1 MENSQLRIWKFQN
14 SYRFDCLL
22 EGRRESEAWERESEK
37 KADNH
42 CKLSRKIFCMPF
54 DIESLQRG
62 PVYCRAV
69 ILLNFRVYFSRALNL
84 RSLNSHEKVFDD
96 EKRLRMKFYSCA
108 TLEKLE
114 NFNLFFFFFLWMIME
129 NFSVIKHAL
138 SHIFTSNCR
147 FVKAHIEFFFFWHQ

>member
-84 RSLNSHEKVFDD
+84 RSLNSHEKSLTT
-96 EKRLRMKFYSCA
+96 RNACA
-108 TLEKLE
+108 W
-114 NFNLFFFFFLWMIME
+114 NFILAQRWKNWKISIFFSSFFLWMIME

-138 SHIFTSNCR
+138 SLTFSHLI
-147 FVKAHIEFFFFWHQ
+147 VDL